1 MEKQQDIDR
10 INELKQMSYD
20 SLSKQKELVAEMMI
34 ARSKQQEA
42 EVELPSKKQPKYSMT
57 GLPLKQ
63 LEKLK
68 K

>member
-1 MEKQQDIDR
+1 MEKQQDVDR

-42 EVELPSKKQPKYSMT
+42 AVELP
-57 GLPLKQ
+57 
-63 LEKLK
+63 
-68 K
+68 